1 MATPATILNVEDNPS
16 ARFLRTRILER
27 AGYTVSEAD
36 TAARA
41 LAQMRT
47 ASLLLL
53 DVNLPDGDGIS
64 VCERVKV
71 LRPELPVVMVTSVF
85 RTAQARRDA
94 FAAGADAYL
103 LEPIDSERL
112 LETVEGFLSGRVKVA
127 SLEDTPGW
135 IVTDAKGQIADLS
148 PAAAKLLNLS
158 ARGAIGRSLLPFFV
172 ENRPAL
178 IAEVQRAADGV
189 IIDRRTTLQP
199 RDRKPLVV
207 HIDVSTM
214 PNAGE
219 GRSQLRWIVERVA
232 DADPPK
238 EVL

>member
-199 RDRKPLVV
+199 RDRRPLVV

-219 GRSQLRWIVERVA
+219 GRSQLRWIIERVA
-232 DADPPK
+232 DADPSK

>member
-1 MATPATILNVEDNPS
+1 MGTETTILNVEDNPS

-27 AGYTVSEAD
+27 AGYSVSEAD
-36 TAARA
+36 TAASA
-41 LAQMRT
+41 LEQMRT

-64 VCERVKV
+64 VCERVKL

-103 LEPIDSERL
+103 LEPIEPARL
-112 LETVEGFLSGRVKVA
+112 VDTVEGFLSGRVKVA
-127 SLEDTPGW
+127 SAEDKAGW
-135 IVTDAKGQIADLS
+135 IITNANGQIENLS

-158 ARGAIGRSLLPFFV
+158 PRGAIGRSLLPFFV

-178 IAEVQRAADGV
+178 MSEVLRAVDGV
-189 IIDRRTTLQP
+189 IIDRRTTLKP
-199 RDRKPLVV
+199 RDRRAIVV
-207 HIDVSTM
+207 RIDVSTV
-214 PNAGE
+214 ADAE
-219 GRSQLRWIVERVA
+219 DGRVQLRWILERVT
-232 DADPPK
+232 DADPPP
-238 EVL
+238 EVV

>member
-219 GRSQLRWIVERVA
+219 GRSQLRWIIERVA
-232 DADPPK
+232 DADPSK

>member
-1 MATPATILNVEDNPS
+1 MATTTILNVDDNPS

-47 ASLLLL
+47 AALLLL
-53 DVNLPDGDGIS
+53 DVELPDGDGIS

-71 LRPELPVVMVTSVF
+71 LRPDLPVVMVTSVF

-103 LEPIDSERL
+103 LEPIEPERL
-112 LETVEGFLSGRVKVA
+112 IETVEGFLSGRVKVA

-135 IVTDAKGQIADLS
+135 IITDTNGQIADLS

-158 ARGAIGRSLLPFFV
+158 ARGALGRSLLPFFV

-178 IAEVQRAADGV
+178 IADVQRAADGV

-199 RDRKPLVV
+199 RDRRPLVV

-219 GRSQLRWIVERVA
+219 AGTQLRWIVERVA

-238 EVL
+238 EVV